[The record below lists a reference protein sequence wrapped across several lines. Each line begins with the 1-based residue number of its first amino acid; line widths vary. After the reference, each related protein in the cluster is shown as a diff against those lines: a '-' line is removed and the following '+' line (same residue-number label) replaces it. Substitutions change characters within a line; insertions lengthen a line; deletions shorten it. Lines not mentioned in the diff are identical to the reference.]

1 MMTHEDCVNLSQ
13 LIGSVKRAK
22 GTVTAA
28 AAQIAQLSG
37 RYAGTV
43 AMVNGA
49 GVKSLV
55 QARYWLEQAIETFEL
70 TVKKSRTEG
79 GAK

>member
-1 MMTHEDCVNLSQ
+1 MMTHEDC
-13 LIGSVKRAK
+13 
-22 GTVTAA
+22 
-28 AAQIAQLSG
+28 
-37 RYAGTV
+37 
-43 AMVNGA
+43 
-49 GVKSLV
+49 VKSLV